1 MVFRNF
7 GGQKNRIENPRD
19 TIGQRAGIIAFF
31 AEHKVAANL
40 LMALVI
46 LFGIYGLS
54 QLKRQLMPD
63 FGLELITIQVEWP
76 GASAEDIETNVINA
90 IEPEVRFINGVKEV
104 NAIAFESRGKVQIF
118 FNQTVSMSKAL
129 TDVQSAVS
137 RISTFPTEI
146 EKPIIT
152 QTIQRDEVSRIDISG
167 PFSEKTLKFFARQ
180 MRDDLINLGL
190 ANVEFEGARDQE
202 IWIEIPSDNLRELDL
217 SLQEISSSLA
227 SASIDIP
234 SGSINSG
241 GVSRQIR
248 SDQLARTPSDLRQ
261 IEIISSQSGEKL
273 YLGDVADISETF
285 QENSAYRIN
294 NKGSSIGLV
303 VYRTR
308 GADSLISQQRVEKYL
323 ETVSEK
329 YPDSLEIVQYDVFAD
344 AVRQRIDMLI
354 DNGLTGL
361 LLVLI
366 VLFFFLNGRIA
377 FWVAVGIPVAFLAAL
392 GTMSVMGLSLDMISM
407 FALIM
412 GIGIVVDDAIV
423 VAEHTT
429 TLHRRGMNYS
439 DAARLGAQRM
449 FPPVLAAM
457 LTTVAAFLPVLMVGN
472 DVGNII
478 SAVPITLTLIIIASL
493 IECFLILPHHLR
505 SSMKKIT
512 QKQQS
517 SIRTFDVYFNKFR
530 DETVLPIVEKTF
542 NKKGF
547 TVIATICLFISST
560 TLLSTGRVNF
570 EFFDTPES
578 DTIHANFSFS
588 AGTPDNIT
596 KKMVQRLSE
605 SVQAA
610 EIKLTGEKGSLV
622 KYGVGNIGTSDSGRG
637 NLTNNITGG
646 HIGSYTVE
654 MVAGDNRNTRNMEFM
669 EAWEQETKLM
679 SGVENFVIFE
689 SPTGGPPGRD
699 LDIRIISDDLT
710 TMKKAALALRQELR
724 LLPGL
729 IAVEDDLPYGKEE
742 ILLELTPE
750 GEAIGFTAEE
760 VARQVRNSFSGAI
773 AKRFSQDAE
782 EILVRVKLPQ
792 LETEN
797 QTIRD
802 IYLTTPDNTSVLLSE
817 VVTLKKRLGFTKIR
831 KQDGIRQVAVTGDID
846 PSITTTNIALQ
857 TIRQDIAPKIEKAY
871 NVRLRYDGKAQ
882 EQSEAL
888 GDLSL
893 ALIITLASIYII
905 LAWLFSSYTTPFL
918 IMTVVPFG
926 LIGAIWGHFIMGF
939 SLSMFSLMAF
949 FGLTGVLVNDT
960 IILVRSIK
968 EFLADGNT
976 LSRSII
982 EGTRERLRP
991 VLLTTITTIVG
1002 LMPILFESSLQA
1014 RLVQPLAVTFIF
1026 GMLFVPYL
1034 VLIFDPSVMGVAY
1047 EARENLNRIKQKLR
1061 PQQTTI

>member
-7 GGQKNRIENPRD
+7 GGQKNRLENPRD
-19 TIGQRAGIIAFF
+19 KIGNSSGIIAFF
-31 AEHKVAANL
+31 VEHKVAANL
-40 LMALVI
+40 LMALIV

-104 NAIAFESRGKVQIF
+104 NAIAFEGRGKVQIF
-118 FNQTVSMSKAL
+118 FNQTASMSKAL

-137 RISTFPTEI
+137 RISTFPVEI
-146 EKPIIT
+146 EKPIIS
-152 QTIQRDEVSRIDISG
+152 QTVQRDEVCRIDISG

-202 IWIEIPSDNLRELDL
+202 IWIEIPSDNLRELNL
-217 SLQEISSSLA
+217 SLQEISSSL
-227 SASIDIP
+227 SSSSIDIP

-261 IEIISSQSGEKL
+261 IEIISRSSGEKL
-273 YLGDVADISETF
+273 YLGDVAGISETF
-285 QENSAYRIN
+285 QENSSYRIN

-308 GADSLISQQRVEKYL
+308 GADSLISQQRVEKYM
-323 ETVSEK
+323 ETISEK
-329 YPDSLEIVQYDVFAD
+329 YPDSLEIVLYDVFAD
-344 AVRQRIDMLI
+344 AVRQRIDMLVS
-354 DNGLTGL
+354 NGLTGL

-366 VLFFFLNGRIA
+366 VLFFFLNGWVA

-392 GTMSVMGLSLDMISM
+392 GTMSVLGLSLDMISM

-429 TLHRRGMNYS
+429 TLHRRGMNYN

-505 SSMKKIT
+505 TSMKKIT

-517 SIRTFDVYFNKFR
+517 TIRTFDIYFNKFR
-530 DETVLPIVEKTF
+530 DQTVLPIVEKTF

-547 TVIATICLFISST
+547 TVIATLCLFIAST
-560 TLLSTGRVNF
+560 SLLSTGRVNF

-588 AGTPDNIT
+588 PGTPDNVT
-596 KKMVQRLSE
+596 RKMVQELAQ
-605 SVQAA
+605 SVQAT
-610 EIKLTGEKGSLV
+610 EIKLTGQIGSLV
-622 KYGVGNIGTSDSGRG
+622 NYGVGNIGRSDSGRG
-637 NLTNNITGG
+637 NLTNNISGG

-654 MVAGDNRNTRNMEFM
+654 MVPGDIRGVRNIEFM
-669 EAWEQETKLM
+669 EAWENETKLM
-679 SGVENFVIFE
+679 SGIESFVIFE

-710 TMKKAALALRQELR
+710 TMKQAALALRKELR

-742 ILLELTPE
+742 ILLELRPE

-792 LETEN
+792 SEIAN

-802 IYLTTPDNTSVLLSE
+802 IYLTTPDNTNVLLSE

-831 KQDGIRQVAVTGDID
+831 KQDGIRQVAVTGDVD
-846 PSITTTNIALQ
+846 PSVTTTNIALQ
-857 TIRQDIAPKIEKAY
+857 TIRKDIAPKIEKAY
-871 NVRLRYDGKAQ
+871 NVKLRYDGKAQ

-939 SLSMFSLMAF
+939 NLSMFSLMAF

-960 IILVRSIK
+960 IILVRAIK
-968 EFLADGNT
+968 EFLSDGNT
-976 LSRSII
+976 LSRSVI
-982 EGTRERLRP
+982 EGARERLRP
-991 VLLTTITTIVG
+991 VILTTITTVVG
-1002 LMPILFESSLQA
+1002 LMPILFENSLQA

-1034 VLIFDPSVMGVAY
+1034 VLIFVPSVMGVAY
-1047 EARENLNRIKQKLR
+1047 QARENIKRIKQKVS
-1061 PQQTTI
+1061 PQQSTI

>member
-1 MVFRNF
+1 MVFSNYS
-7 GGQKNRIENPRD
+7 QKNRKYNSPD
-19 TIGQRAGIIAFF
+19 TVRHKGGIISFF
-31 AEHKVAANL
+31 SDHKVAANL
-40 LMALVI
+40 LMALII
-46 LFGIYGLS
+46 LFGVYGLS

-104 NAIAFESRGKVQIF
+104 NAIAFEGRGKVQIF
-118 FNQTVSMSKAL
+118 FNQNVSMSKVL

-146 EKPIIT
+146 EKPIIS
-152 QTIQRDEVSRIDISG
+152 QTIQRDEVCRIDISG

-202 IWIEIPSDNLRELDL
+202 IWVEISSDNLRELDL
-217 SLQEISSSLA
+217 SLQEISSSLSA
-227 SASIDIP
+227 ASIDIP

-261 IEIISSQSGEKL
+261 IEIISRSSGEKL
-273 YLGDVADISETF
+273 YLGDVAGVSETF

-294 NKGSSIGLV
+294 NRGSSIGLV

-308 GADSLISQQRVEKYL
+308 GADSLVSQERVEKYM
-323 ETVSEK
+323 ETITEK
-329 YPDSLEIVQYDVFAD
+329 YPDTLDVVLYDVFAD
-344 AVRQRIDMLI
+344 SVRQRIDMLV

-361 LLVLI
+361 LLVLL
-366 VLFFFLNGRIA
+366 VLFFFLNGWVA

-392 GTMSVMGLSLDMISM
+392 GAMSIMGLSLDMISM

-423 VAEHTT
+423 VSEHTT
-429 TLHRRGMNYS
+429 TLHRRGMSYA

-505 SSMKKIT
+505 ASMKKIT
-512 QKQQS
+512 QKQQTT
-517 SIRTFDVYFNKFR
+517 IRTFDIYFNKFR
-530 DETVLPIVEKTF
+530 DETVIPIVEKTF

-547 TVIATICLFISST
+547 TIIATICLFLAST
-560 TLLSTGRVNF
+560 TLLSTGRVKF

-588 AGTPDNIT
+588 PGTPDNIT
-596 KKMVQRLSE
+596 RKMVQQLSE
-605 SVQAA
+605 SVQAT
-610 EIKLTGEKGSLV
+610 EQKLTGKKGSIIS
-622 KYGVGNIGTSDSGRG
+622 YGVGNIGTSDSGRG

-654 MVAGDNRNTRNMEFM
+654 LVPGDSRDIRNIEFM
-669 EAWEQETKLM
+669 DAWEQETQLM
-679 SGVENFVIFE
+679 SGIENFVIFE

-699 LDIRIISDDLT
+699 IDIRIISEDLT
-710 TMKKAALALRQELR
+710 VMKRAALALRQELR
-724 LLPGL
+724 SLPGL

-742 ILLELTPE
+742 ILLEVTPE

-773 AKRFSQDAE
+773 AQRFSQDAE

-792 LETEN
+792 SEIQD

-817 VVTLKKRLGFTKIR
+817 VVTLKQRLGFTKIR
-831 KQDGIRQVAVTGDID
+831 KQDGIRQVAVTGDVD
-846 PSITTTNIALQ
+846 PSITTTNIVLQ
-857 TIRQDIAPKIEKAY
+857 TVRQDIAPKIEKAY
-871 NVRLRYDGKAQ
+871 NVELKYDGKAQ

-918 IMTVVPFG
+918 VMTVVPFG
-926 LIGAIWGHFIMGF
+926 LIGAIWGHFVMGF
-939 SLSMFSLMAF
+939 NLSMFSLMAF

-968 EFLADGNT
+968 EHLVEGNSLA
-976 LSRSII
+976 RSII
-982 EGTRERLRP
+982 EGARERLRP

-1002 LMPILFESSLQA
+1002 LMPILFENSLQA

-1034 VLIFDPSVMGVAY
+1034 VLIFVPSVMGAAY
-1047 EARENLNRIKQKLR
+1047 QARENIKRIKQKVS
-1061 PQQTTI
+1061 PQQSTI